1 MIWISFTGF
10 FSTLKG
16 KITLWFIVSIAAF
29 MIVFSGML
37 LFSVRLWMIQS
48 IDTDLMERSEAL
60 QREIRHTLSSTNQV
74 SLHRHLLDPEHSE
87 IYHDKYFFWVVDSD
101 TSIIFS
107 TMNVES
113 NVLPNWWKSR
123 FLNNQASFQRVPSLA
138 FQHRAFLTP
147 VYIDT
152 SGIYIS
158 KTTNK
163 DKIAGWILIAS
174 SVQKV
179 QDFINNLTKVL
190 IGMMVIC
197 LIIATAFALILSEI
211 ALQPLQDI
219 VKTSQTITANQLSTR
234 IKAHVENDEV
244 GQLVSTLNNLFDRL
258 ESSFVQIRQFSAD
271 ASHELLTPLTIIKGE
286 LELALDKDRDTTY
299 YKTSLN
305 SALTQ
310 ANHLIQITQ
319 TLLKLS
325 REENL
330 EEAPDEE
337 IMDLQILFKKI
348 LDQTS
353 YLSSQKN
360 ITVKNNLS
368 EKLPLVIS
376 NDNLLHTLFFNL
388 IENAIK
394 YSPEHTTVLIQN
406 ISSGGNSERLSI
418 LISDQGPGIPDTEK
432 SKIFLRFYRIDKSRS
447 KSTGGTGLGLSLVS
461 KICKI
466 LGLSIEV
473 KDNHPKGTIIEV
485 QFAEKM
491 IVG

>member
-1 MIWISFTGF
+1 MSEIML
-10 FSTLKG
+10 FST
-16 KITLWFIVSIAAF
+16 I
-29 MIVFSGML
+29 
-37 LFSVRLWMIQS
+37 
-48 IDTDLMERSEAL
+48 
-60 QREIRHTLSSTNQV
+60 
-74 SLHRHLLDPEHSE
+74 
-87 IYHDKYFFWVVDSD
+87 
-101 TSIIFS
+101 
-107 TMNVES
+107 
-113 NVLPNWWKSR
+113 
-123 FLNNQASFQRVPSLA
+123 
-138 FQHRAFLTP
+138 AFLILTN
-147 VYIDT
+147 VIFFMRTQKQKKYIDT
-152 SGIYIS
+152 METSLFTFNELFHALPVPSFYQKKGESYRVNKNFTHAFGNSSTDVLEKI
-158 KTTNK
+158 KTLPKNGEQTLELTFDNNIKKNVTIHTSAILNRDK
-163 DKIAGWILIAS
+163 DIIGLAG
-174 SVQKV
+174 V
-179 QDFINNLTKVL
+179 
-190 IGMMVIC
+190 
-197 LIIATAFALILSEI
+197 
-211 ALQPLQDI
+211 
-219 VKTSQTITANQLSTR
+219 
-234 IKAHVENDEV
+234 
-244 GQLVSTLNNLFDRL
+244 LFDI
-258 ESSFVQIRQFSAD
+258 SGMQKSK
-271 ASHELLTPLTIIKGE
+271 ELLLTQKQR

-360 ITVKNNLS
+360 IMVKNNLS
-368 EKLPLVIS
+368 ENLPLVIS
-376 NDNLLHTLFFNL
+376 NENLLHTLFFNL

-394 YSPEHTTVLIQN
+394 YSPENTTVLIQN
-406 ISSGGNSERLSI
+406 ISSGQNLEKLSI
-418 LISDQGPGIPDTEK
+418 LISDQGPGIPDSEK

-466 LGLSIEV
+466 LRLSIEV